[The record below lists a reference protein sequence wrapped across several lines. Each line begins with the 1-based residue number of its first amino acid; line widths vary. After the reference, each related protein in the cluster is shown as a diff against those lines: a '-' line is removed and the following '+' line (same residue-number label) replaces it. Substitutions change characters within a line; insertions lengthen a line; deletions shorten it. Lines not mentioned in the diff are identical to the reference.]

1 MNEENVRTLDQAIDA
16 GSDGVI
22 ECRAEFQHQW
32 RRLTVAHR
40 PGFFTIRQRC
50 TRCRNERERDINER
64 GYVVSKWR
72 RTYRPGYLLAGLGR
86 LDEDHR
92 ATLRLASLR
101 NANIVDVV
109 DD

>member
-1 MNEENVRTLDQAIDA
+1 MSEHARTLDEAIDQW
-16 GSDGVI
+16 SDGVI
-22 ECRAEFQHQW
+22 ECRADTQHQW

-50 TRCRNERERDINER
+50 ARCRNERERDINEQ
-64 GYVVSKWR
+64 GYVLTKWR
-72 RTYRPGYLLAGLGR
+72 RTYRPGYLLSGVGR

-92 ATLRLASLR
+92 ATLRIASLR
-101 NANIVDVV
+101 NANVVEVV

>member
-1 MNEENVRTLDQAIDA
+1 MNEHLRTLDEAIDA
-16 GSDGVI
+16 WSDGVI

-92 ATLRLASLR
+92 ATLRIASLR

-109 DD
+109 DE